1 MAGLDRAVISP
12 SILAAVD
19 LNKPPNPAFQ
29 LVPTEWQLPVTD
41 VDSDLEPS
49 TAKQVLNEDQ
59 ENFQEPPRQKPK
71 HCLSLGSGSRFSKPV
86 SADELKKAAE

>member
-49 TAKQVLNEDQ
+49 TAKRVLNEDQ
-59 ENFQEPPRQKPK
+59 ENFQDRSLHAKSLN
-71 HCLSLGSGSRFSKPV
+71 CLSLKKRGSGSRFSKPV
-86 SADELKKAAE
+86 SEESC